1 MKGYINRIP
10 GIYTCLFVRRPRGTG
25 YNQRNPLAL
34 GREGG
39 NTVNTYDNLRATFSL
54 TLTPAEGLSIDFNY
68 TPNLGNTYKKIAK
81 RVWLFTN
88 PIKRPGCDFS
98 CQKQSQPIR
107 CQNYADYDSDTDSL

>member
-10 GIYTCLFVRRPRGTG
+10 GIYTCLLSDGRYGTG

-54 TLTPAEGLSIDFNY
+54 TLTPINGLSIDFNY

-81 RVWLFTN
+81 KSVAVYEPRRLRLRSL
-88 PIKRPGCDFS
+88 RPKAAS
-98 CQKQSQPIR
+98 ASPMPKLRKLQSKP
-107 CQNYADYDSDTDSL
+107 